1 MENYCYTPWI
11 YRMSKISAD
20 DVKAIAHINHITHT
34 THDLVDEIYEDLMD
48 REHLQAKLKAKN
60 VVKIMTELI
69 QSLTDEI

>member
-1 MENYCYTPWI
+1 
-11 YRMSKISAD
+11 MSKISAD

-48 REHLQAKLKAKN
+48 REHQQAQLKAQN

>member
-48 REHLQAKLKAKN
+48 REHHFKH
-60 VVKIMTELI
+60 
-69 QSLTDEI
+69 

>member
-1 MENYCYTPWI
+1 
-11 YRMSKISAD
+11 MSKISAD

-48 REHLQAKLKAKN
+48 REHQQAQLKAQS

>member
-1 MENYCYTPWI
+1 
-11 YRMSKISAD
+11 MSKISSD

-34 THDLVDEIYEDLMD
+34 SHDLVDEIYEDLMD
-48 REHLQAKLKAKN
+48 REHHQALIKAKD

>member
-1 MENYCYTPWI
+1 
-11 YRMSKISAD
+11 MSKISAD

-48 REHLQAKLKAKN
+48 REHLQAQLKAQN